1 MRKLSTT
8 LALIFLATTASATTF
23 DVSDMRSGR
32 TMLEQQIS
40 NAFKSY
46 GIEQD
51 LTVLSLSQIAVIESI
66 LADTD
71 YSNSDRKSAIEA
83 AIRNN

>member
-8 LALIFLATTASATTF
+8 LALIFLATAASATTF

-40 NAFKSY
+40 NAFKSF

-51 LTVLSLSQIAVIESI
+51 LTLLSLSQIAVIESI
-66 LADTD
+66 LADTES
-71 YSNSDRKSAIEA
+71 SNSDRKSAIEA